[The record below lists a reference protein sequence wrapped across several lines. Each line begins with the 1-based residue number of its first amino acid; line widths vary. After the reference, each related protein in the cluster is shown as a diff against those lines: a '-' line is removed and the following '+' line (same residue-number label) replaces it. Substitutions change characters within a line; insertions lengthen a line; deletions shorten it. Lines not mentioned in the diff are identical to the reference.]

1 MPLEKWSDRVVVAHL
16 AGDAPIADDLDAA
29 ERMVSMTPMDAV
41 LDFGGV
47 TYLNS
52 TDLARLIKLRK
63 KVAAQEA
70 GEIGESSTH
79 SVAARTSGSTRTG
92 LPPRGRR
99 PLAAADSHIPASEAS
114 GAAERTRSQA
124 ETSRD
129 ALAVGESRQSPAAQ
143 GGGGR
148 RTHARHTA

>member
-70 GEIGESSTH
+70 KLLLCNVPAQLWSTFL
-79 SVAARTSGSTRTG
+79 VTG
-92 LPPRGRR
+92 LDKIFTFS
-99 PLAAADSHIPASEAS
+99 DSVS
-114 GAAERTRSQA
+114 T
-124 ETSRD
+124 
-129 ALAVGESRQSPAAQ
+129 ALASLQMKP
-143 GGGGR
+143 
-148 RTHARHTA
+148 